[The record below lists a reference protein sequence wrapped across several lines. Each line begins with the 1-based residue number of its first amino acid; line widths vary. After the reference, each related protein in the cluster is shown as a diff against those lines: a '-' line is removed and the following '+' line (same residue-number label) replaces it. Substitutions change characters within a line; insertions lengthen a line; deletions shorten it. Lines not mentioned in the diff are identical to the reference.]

1 MITTAA
7 FWKGAAERALKTFVQ
22 TFIAALLTMVGTI
35 ASAWDVPWL
44 TSIWTALG
52 LALAAA
58 IPVLPGAMADGVDY
72 LVDFQWNMAMRQD
85 AVVTFIEPGGGEAQ
99 GVNCRG

>member
-52 LALAAA
+52 LALMATFLSLATSVGNA
-58 IPVLPGAMADGVDY
+58 GFTAGAVIVPGE
-72 LVDFQWNMAMRQD
+72 
-85 AVVTFIEPGGGEAQ
+85 VVEPDPERALED
-99 GVNCRG
+99 